1 MGEVTG
7 EELSAGGAPLQEA
20 LRSGVALCL
29 LANAVSPGAVPRI
42 NKVCPQIPP
51 PPSLLL
57 PLPVSLLYTHSLC
70 QGAMPFPQRENI
82 KAFCDAVR
90 RSALRAPPPPRPPP
104 SSGGRRELS
113 GRRAQA
119 RRAGAGQL

>member
-51 PPSLLL
+51 PPPYCCPYPCPYCTL
-57 PLPVSLLYTHSLC
+57 T
-70 QGAMPFPQRENI
+70 PFAR
-82 KAFCDAVR
+82 ARCR
-90 RSALRAPPPPRPPP
+90 SRSARTSRPSATPSAGLPCAPRCRPATAPPAAL
-104 SSGGRRELS
+104 RRGAARTE
-113 GRRAQA
+113 RAA
-119 RRAGAGQL
+119 RAG